1 MFCLDISGLTII
13 SFNSS
18 DLNEP
23 QQKLFQSIT
32 TNENSKRVTSK
43 DVKSQ
48 QEASVLCF
56 EIEKKEIRVYLNWQN
71 PWSEFHSQNLHRK
84 KKTGHVVCLLVL
96 GS

>member
-1 MFCLDISGLTII
+1 MFCLDTLGLSFI

-23 QQKLFQSIT
+23 QRKLFQSIT
-32 TNENSKRVTSK
+32 TNENPKRVTNK

-56 EIEKKEIRVYLNWQN
+56 EIENKEIRVYLNWQN
-71 PWSEFHSQNLHRK
+71 PWSEFHS
-84 KKTGHVVCLLVL
+84 
-96 GS
+96 